1 MADGQT
7 KNQKDIDNVTSGKGK
22 SSSSSRGKQTA
33 RNLAEDL
40 PSTSKTSEKSS
51 AKIVDKN
58 DEILNILKSLRAE
71 QLKTNTRQ
79 NGNFHL

>member
-7 KNQKDIDNVTSGKGK
+7 KNQKDIDNVTSGEGK
-22 SSSSSRGKQTA
+22 SSSTSSSRGKQTA

-40 PSTSKTSEKSS
+40 PATFKTINKSS

-58 DEILNILKSLRAE
+58 EEILNILKSLSS
-71 QLKTNTRQ
+71 
-79 NGNFHL
+79 